1 MQITD
6 LASQKNNPKR
16 FNLFLDGKFVLGLDV
31 ETVVKKDL
39 KIGQILTEKEWEK
52 LSSEVLEETFFA
64 NALNFLSFR
73 PRSEKEIKDHFRKK
87 KIDDKKLS
95 ELVNKLKEKGLI
107 DEEKFCEWWVEQ
119 RQTFRPK
126 GRRMLEQELW
136 QKGIH
141 RDIINK
147 VLHKAKIA
155 ESEKEICL
163 TLAQKWLAKHH
174 LSLKEPKD
182 KERLFRH
189 LASRGFDFETI
200 QNSVDTLSKKG

>member
-6 LASQKNNPKR
+6 LSPQKKNPKR

-31 ETVVKKDL
+31 ETVIKEDL
-39 KIGQILTEKEWEK
+39 RVGKILTDQEWKKLKEKVE
-52 LSSEVLEETFFA
+52 EETIFA
-64 NALNFLSFR
+64 NVLNFLSFR

-95 ELVNKLKEKGLI
+95 ELVNKLKKKGLI

-126 GRRMLEQELW
+126 GRRVLVQELW
-136 QKGIH
+136 QKGIN

-147 VLHKAKIA
+147 VLHKAKIT

-163 TLAQKWLAKHH
+163 TLAQKWLAKHR

-189 LASRGFDFETI
+189 LASRGFDFEII